1 MGKVLYDQ
9 CLFYGYALDELTF
22 FFSPLILWL
31 LIIVSYTIFMIAK
44 CFFRPVVSMGPRRHC
59 FLTRTRDF
67 SFCHG
72 HAQDKTQKSSIITM
86 ILFYSTFIISVWRIW
101 YWINQ
106 QSPYRCFSLFPLLFG
121 LIL

>member
-44 CFFRPVVSMGPRRHC
+44 CFFAQSLAWDQGDIVSSQGLEIFLFATAMLKTRHKKGP
-59 FLTRTRDF
+59 
-67 SFCHG
+67 
-72 HAQDKTQKSSIITM
+72 
-86 ILFYSTFIISVWRIW
+86 
-101 YWINQ
+101 
-106 QSPYRCFSLFPLLFG
+106 
-121 LIL
+121 